1 MWGSPEWGEAA
12 ATALLAD
19 LSVTHVERLQR
30 AVQRGPDSGWFSPE
44 TTAPQVV
51 DPPAA
56 SIPL

>member
-1 MWGSPEWGEAA
+1 MKEAA
-12 ATALLAD
+12 ATALLAG